1 MLGAAK
7 LRIQCKHSAWALG
20 VPLVA
25 RGARSVGL
33 KSLSLTTV
41 VKVETQGSWLR
52 TQRSWVQQLEAL
64 RAEVA
69 LRLSHLPEKVA
80 ALGVISPRRLVS
92 GMVHDQETEMLW
104 VPGGR

>member
-1 MLGAAK
+1 MLGAAT
-7 LRIQCKHSAWALG
+7 LRIQCKHSAWALS

-52 TQRSWVQQLEAL
+52 TQRSWVQQLEAI

-69 LRLSHLPEKVA
+69 LRLSHLLEKVE
-80 ALGVISPRRLVS
+80 ALGVIGPRRLVPV
-92 GMVHDQETEMLW
+92 MIRDQETEMRW